1 MKKLLVC
8 FLVLAILLLTGCDD
22 SIYRTGDVD
31 YYYRQGY
38 ALSSV
43 ETTGHCVYS
52 KDFVKK
58 LEILDF
64 SFHYYSDESQL
75 LYPLGEYDA
84 SFISITYSDENY
96 ESAKHDLFANTEY
109 ISNEPKYVYNG
120 YEFYIKPSVLNA
132 QLFMNVFQ
140 GEKNRIILIGFYKD
154 PTSDIN
160 LDVSEEEWPE
170 FLRTYYGEYYDFDA

>member
-1 MKKLLVC
+1 MKKILIC
-8 FLVLAILLLTGCDD
+8 ILVLAILLLSGCF
-22 SIYRTGDVD
+22 SARYETGDVD

-52 KDFVKK
+52 KEFVKK
-58 LEILDF
+58 FELLDF
-64 SFHYYSDESQL
+64 SFHYYEDKPQL

-84 SFISITYSDENY
+84 SFISMTYSKENY
-96 ESAKHDLFANTEY
+96 ESAKQDLFDNTEY
-109 ISNEPKYVYNG
+109 ISAEPKYVYNG
-120 YEFYIKPSVLNA
+120 YEFYIKPSVKKA
-132 QLFMNVFQ
+132 QLFMNVFHN
-140 GEKNRIILIGFYKD
+140 EKNRIILIGFYKD

-160 LDVSEEEWPE
+160 LDIPEDEWPE